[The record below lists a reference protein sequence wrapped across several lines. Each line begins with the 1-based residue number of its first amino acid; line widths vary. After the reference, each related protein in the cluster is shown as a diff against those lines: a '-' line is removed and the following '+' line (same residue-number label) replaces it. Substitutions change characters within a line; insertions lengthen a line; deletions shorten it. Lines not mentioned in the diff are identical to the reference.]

1 MARPQKNNADYFSHD
16 ANMRNDLKIR
26 ALRRRFGLEGYAV
39 WNFLL
44 EVLTDADHF
53 RIEWDDITVEL
64 LAGDFDLAPEKLTEI
79 VNFCTRIDLLQVAD
93 GYLESRQH
101 QGRLEGLVERRNT
114 ERERKNA
121 KSVIVAENSNEKEF
135 SAQKTQ
141 QEDSF
146 PQGKPQNDEVFAQK
160 TPQSKVK
167 YSKENKNNNNS
178 LSISPSFEVDKSE
191 RAEASSAER
200 EKIFEIFFLKNF
212 RNPEEEVE
220 RFFAHY
226 EAQGWKRGGG
236 IAITDRIALAQ
247 SWKPENEK
255 AKHFPDDVAQ
265 LIRTWY
271 QAGPTEL
278 RKLLTTDLDTVVVDG
293 GTMYCRCSAALRN
306 EIENNQQHLAP
317 SFRAQFPNHR
327 LRYLIPN

>member
-114 ERERKNA
+114 ERERKSV
-121 KSVIVAENSNEKEF
+121 KSVIVAENPDEKEF

-141 QEDSF
+141 QGDSF
-146 PQGKPQNDEVFAQK
+146 PQGKPQNEEVFGAK

-167 YSKENKNNNNS
+167 YSKVK
-178 LSISPSFEVDKSE
+178 KSK
-191 RAEASSAER
+191 
-200 EKIFEIFFLKNF
+200 EKESVC
-212 RNPEEEVE
+212 E
-220 RFFAHY
+220 
-226 EAQGWKRGGG
+226 EAQAHTHAHTQEDFVFLNFEKWAKEYTPSLLEF
-236 IAITDRIALAQ
+236 AEPMTPTQLA
-247 SWKPENEK
+247 
-255 AKHFPDDVAQ
+255 
-265 LIRTWY
+265 
-271 QAGPTEL
+271 EL
-278 RKLLTTDLDTVVVDG
+278 RKTYNDQTIKECAGQMHNKSASKANRSAFLT
-293 GTMYCRCSAALRN
+293 MRN
-306 EIENNQQHLAP
+306 WLSNMH
-317 SFRAQFPNHR
+317 RPN
-327 LRYLIPN
+327 